1 MNKLTLNKLKPEDL
15 ETVND
20 AVSLYSQYLDFFTQ
34 SEPTQTVFVYKSI
47 AVELEYMIAGRFKVR
62 RVPAK
67 SLLNLEVH
75 QGFVLQNALQHFIG
89 ITDNQLR
96 SAKAYKLLERVNQM
110 LPVVA
115 QTQE

>member
-34 SEPTQTVFVYKSI
+34 SEPTQKVFVYKSI

-96 SAKAYKLLERVNQM
+96 CAKAYKLLERVNQM